1 LDDPYRQLTAVIK
14 RGSKPD
20 VEAWVATGRSGVLT
34 LREAVTGGSGR
45 MALEGVHDR
54 DVLDGLATASAAIAE
69 RQPDEFLE
77 VFEDPAFDENTFVL
91 TGLGH
96 IDDARATTRLVA
108 AAASRNKDLR
118 MHAAIGLGRRPVPD
132 ARIALM
138 GLLADPDF
146 LVRHHASR
154 SLAALDGID
163 QPSGEVDEAS
173 IG

>member
-1 LDDPYRQLTAVIK
+1 MIK

-54 DVLDGLATASAAIAE
+54 DVLDGLATASAA
-69 RQPDEFLE
+69 
-77 VFEDPAFDENTFVL
+77 T
-91 TGLGH
+91 
-96 IDDARATTRLVA
+96 
-108 AAASRNKDLR
+108 RNKDLR

-132 ARIALM
+132 ARTALK
-138 GLLADPDF
+138 GLLTDPDF